1 MTARDEADSRNLLS
15 PKQESTMTDT
25 TPTAPVRPYS
35 PLTIHIGMSEMKIS
49 FQEQTAE

>member
-1 MTARDEADSRNLLS
+1 MKPSITHTPQIS
-15 PKQESTMTDT
+15 PPMPT
-25 TPTAPVRPYS
+25 TIMAP